1 MRSRKETLEDMGEY
15 RERFSKARP
24 GALAGWP
31 LLGATCF
38 IAVDLLLDIRE
49 LLMRGPLLRGE
60 LRREVIPDGQE
71 VGPDGK
77 ACQCYQPGGLYF
89 VPASGSAPTAGTGGP
104 DVELVRDEGERDDND
119 SDGQ

>member
-38 IAVDLLLDIRE
+38 IAIDLLLDIRE
-49 LLMRGPLLRGE
+49 LLM
-60 LRREVIPDGQE
+60 Q
-71 VGPDGK
+71 
-77 ACQCYQPGGLYF
+77 
-89 VPASGSAPTAGTGGP
+89 APTAGTGGP
-104 DVELVRDEGERDDND
+104 DVEVLKDEGND
-119 SDGQ
+119 SAIADRD